1 MEAYRIVIGIIVFLL
16 VTNFQVNELQA
27 EPVKTVTVEQAYP
40 GFATGVL
47 KSARLI
53 KMEKG
58 ILAKTE
64 GIEIRESVL
73 QEHIKGADSKTRR
86 QLEKNLFY
94 ILEQEMMKRIL
105 LKEARSYGI
114 VKKHISDLD
123 TIRTYLSQIA
133 DRAEVSEADA
143 RSFYN
148 DNKKMVGGMPFEQA
162 REIILQFLVQ
172 QKRQDLIDSH
182 IRDLGKKAD
191 IEVNMDWVKRQQV
204 FARSNPVDRARM
216 SGRPTMV
223 EFGATGCIPCDM
235 MQPILDKLRKNFSGR
250 LNVVFVHVRENPVL
264 GSRFGIRSIPMQVF
278 FDKDGKEVFRHMGFY
293 EEKEVMKQLA
303 KMGIE

>member
-1 MEAYRIVIGIIVFLL
+1 METNRIIIGIIAFLF
-16 VTNFQVNELQA
+16 VTSFQVNELLA

-58 ILAKTE
+58 LLAETE

-105 LKEARSYGI
+105 LKEARSHGI
-114 VKKHISDLD
+114 TKKHISDLD
-123 TIRTYLSQIA
+123 TIRAYLSGIA
-133 DRAEVSEADA
+133 DRAEVSEADV
-143 RSFYN
+143 RSYYN
-148 DNKKMVGGMPFEQA
+148 ENKNMVGGMPFEQA
-162 REIILQFLVQ
+162 REILQQFLIQ
-172 QKRQDLIDSH
+172 QKRQDLIDAH
-182 IRDLGKKAD
+182 IRNLGKNAY
-191 IEVNMDWVKRQQV
+191 IRINMDWVKRQQV
-204 FARSNPVDRARM
+204 FARDNPVDRARM
-216 SGRPTMV
+216 SGRPTIV

-235 MQPILDKLRKNFSGR
+235 MQPILDKLRKHFSDR
-250 LNVVFVHVRENPVL
+250 LNVVFVHVREDPFM

-303 KMGIE
+303 KMGVK